1 MKYSFFFLLSF
12 LLLTACGS
20 SGTPTPRPPIL
31 PPSALTPQANS
42 AGVAPFVTPA
52 PAPTQQLTPPGL
64 ARGCCPLLTEPLDGQ
79 IVYSNGDGDIWAVET
94 KPNAAS
100 KKVLSPANNKGLLQ
114 DPQWTPDGKQIVYTF
129 LRPFDSSG
137 LPTQDVLIAKADGS
151 NPQPLLTPKMSGEV
165 FASPTFSPDG
175 RYVYVS
181 HTEPIFNDKKQVIS
195 ATLKL
200 ERYDMQ
206 TKQFKFIANDGLQPT
221 ISPDGKRIAFIRLD
235 QDTFQQ
241 TLWMANANGEDAEP
255 VLPADSIG
263 GAIHSPRWS
272 RDSQRIL
279 FAVPNIFAMNSQPA
293 DQPNRLLQDLR
304 LGSLRGTVC
313 RSNPRAGRGDCFV
326 SLAMTGYEHKPW
338 LVSLFDSLLGT
349 RVAEAHGP
357 PWDFWIVDYTGK
369 NLQRLTEI
377 GEDEPYAAWSPDGKQ
392 FAFMGLAG
400 LYIVDANGKN
410 ARWLFRNG
418 GRGRIDWKK

>member
-1 MKYSFFFLLSF
+1 
-12 LLLTACGS
+12 
-20 SGTPTPRPPIL
+20 
-31 PPSALTPQANS
+31 
-42 AGVAPFVTPA
+42 
-52 PAPTQQLTPPGL
+52 
-64 ARGCCPLLTEPLDGQ
+64 
-79 IVYSNGDGDIWAVET
+79 VYSNGDGDIWTVDA
-94 KPNAAS
+94 KPNAAP
-100 KKVLSPANNKGLLQ
+100 KKTLSPANNKGLLQ

-137 LPTQDVLIAKADGS
+137 LPTQDVLIANADGS

-206 TKQFKFIANDGLQPT
+206 TKQFKFIADDALQPAM
-221 ISPDGKRIAFIRLD
+221 SPDGKRIAFIKLN

-241 TLWMANANGEDAEP
+241 TLWLANADGEDAEL
-255 VLPADSIG
+255 VLPTDAVG
-263 GAIHSPRWS
+263 GAVHSPRWS
-272 RDSQRIL
+272 RDSQRLL
-279 FAVPNIFAMNSQPA
+279 FALPNIFAKNNRPPTQPIP
-293 DQPNRLLQDLR
+293 QPP
-304 LGSLRGTVC
+304 S
-313 RSNPRAGRGDCFV
+313 
-326 SLAMTGYEHKPW
+326 W
-338 LVSLFDSLLGT
+338 LVGWFDGLLGT